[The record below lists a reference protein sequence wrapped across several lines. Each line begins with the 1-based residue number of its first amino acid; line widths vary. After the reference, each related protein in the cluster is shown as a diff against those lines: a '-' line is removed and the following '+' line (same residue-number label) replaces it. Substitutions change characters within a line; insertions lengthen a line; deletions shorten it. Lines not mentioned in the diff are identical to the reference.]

1 MLKYPTCTSVPV
13 SSPLVSSVP
22 LCWAQNQ
29 APSESPCPNMTIPRF
44 FPPVMLKYH
53 VTVWDDRAYRTDTQR
68 INDSVRQMRKIHDG
82 VHRAKKKKTRLHTR
96 DIRSG
101 LALSTHNYKL
111 INCPARDNSTR
122 CHLRFESTNLSS
134 LQIDGVKKQ
143 NRIDKNDV
151 WLIKRKKIKRWPI
164 PGLVPSLVRCKAT
177 VK

>member
-29 APSESPCPNMTIPRF
+29 APSESPCPNVIIPRF
-44 FPPVMLKYH
+44 PGNVKVPCH
-53 VTVWDDRAYRTDTQR
+53 
-68 INDSVRQMRKIHDG
+68 SVRWQSIPDRYPADQWFSETDEENS
-82 VHRAKKKKTRLHTR
+82 RRCSQSEEKKTRLHTR